1 MRHSSPSQLLPRTER
16 LTSESNRGNH
26 SRLRLSTIS
35 IPSPHNLHTHAKL
48 RGFMAD
54 SVSATI
60 APDNPGGRQ
69 SVSTTFPTTSTST
82 ASSLNLPSAAEPG
95 TPKYL
100 TDSSGQSPNLPHLAS
115 LATAGLKTFFAPRSP
130 KLGVPP
136 RFPPRYSPQ
145 PLTGAAAMADQRRL
159 REETERLQARQQSPN
174 PGQVALGALIG
185 GGADKGT
192 SRPQDAPATT
202 NTMSEPMA
210 AVARS
215 IKMPDVTQADTPAQ
229 TSPVSMSSFGT
240 IEGTTASAAV
250 ADAPTVVSPGS
261 IGESFGAED
270 GALRQDNGS
279 RDPATTED
287 APTAK
292 ALTFPGPLI
301 SAHLANEARR
311 GMSLPHSGMGQSSP
325 KSLAAK
331 KHKCPYCSTDFT
343 RHHNLK
349 SHLLTHSHEKP
360 YVCQTCQARF
370 RRLHDLK
377 RHTKLHTGEK
387 PHICPKC
394 GRRFARGDALARHNK
409 GQGGCAGRR
418 ASLDSYGGDDDY
430 GDDSQGGPGGE
441 DSMDGLMYTGDAAHD
456 VDHMDDDAE
465 LAEER
470 RRLSLPSIKKHDVAA
485 EAHNS
490 QAPSSQSAYHSRQP
504 STYPPVATRQPTG
517 GLYPPNVTHGVGQP
531 SNSASPATPHSTFDR
546 MATGGSGS
554 PAFQIGG
561 QSIFSQGGMTESPK
575 PLSPA
580 AATSHQLG
588 HQDNSI
594 HRNRSPSLTQQFQ
607 QHHYGRRTSVRTPPT
622 MGLPPPISSGNQSN
636 APQLPS
642 LPGLTP
648 PDPRFTLHSQA
659 SGPSPLQQ
667 GGASAGQSAKHQST
681 GGGTSS
687 TFQSQSN
694 NAHHGLGSSGGSHP
708 SNGQPTRGHSS
719 GEGGGNI
726 SATGTDGLW
735 AYVRNLEE
743 RLNRLQD
750 EVVSLKSQLAAA
762 QNR

>member
-1 MRHSSPSQLLPRTER
+1 MAASLSADIAPEIPGGPQSATTTLPTTPTSIVSPS
-16 LTSESNRGNH
+16 
-26 SRLRLSTIS
+26 
-35 IPSPHNLHTHAKL
+35 
-48 RGFMAD
+48 
-54 SVSATI
+54 
-60 APDNPGGRQ
+60 
-69 SVSTTFPTTSTST
+69 
-82 ASSLNLPSAAEPG
+82 NLPLAAESR
-95 TPKYL
+95 TPTYL
-100 TDSSGQSPNLPHLAS
+100 KPTNIDKSGPYPDLPHLTSIAN
-115 LATAGLKTFFAPRSP
+115 AGLITSPAPRSP

-136 RFPPRYSPQ
+136 RHLPRYSPQ
-145 PLTGAAAMADQRRL
+145 PLTGVAAMADERRL

-174 PGQVALGALIG
+174 PAQSALGALID
-185 GGADKGT
+185 GGADKGM
-192 SRPQDAPATT
+192 SRPQDAPSAA

-215 IKMPDVTQADTPAQ
+215 IKIPKVTQADTPAQ

-240 IEGTTASAAV
+240 IDSTTAPTAL
-250 ADAPTVVSPGS
+250 ADAPTVVSPRS
-261 IGESFGAED
+261 IGESFGVED
-270 GALRQDNGS
+270 GPLRQNNGS

-287 APTAK
+287 SHTAK

-301 SAHLANEARR
+301 SAQLANDARR
-311 GMSLPHSGMGQSSP
+311 GMSLPHSGLGQNSP
-325 KSLAAK
+325 RSLTAK

-418 ASLDSYGGDDDY
+418 ASLGSYGGDDDF
-430 GDDSQGGPGGE
+430 GDESQGGGGGE
-441 DSMDGLMYTGDAAHD
+441 DSMDGLMYTGEAGQD
-456 VDHMDDDAE
+456 VDHMDDDSE
-465 LAEER
+465 LADER
-470 RRLSLPSIKKHDVAA
+470 RRLSLPSIKKHDVPTK
-485 EAHNS
+485 AHNS
-490 QAPSSQSAYHSRQP
+490 QASSSQNNYHSQQP
-504 STYPPVATRQPTG
+504 STYPPVAARQPTG
-517 GLYPPNVTHGVGQP
+517 GLYPPNVTHAGAQ
-531 SNSASPATPHSTFDR
+531 SSISTSPATPSSTFDR

-554 PAFQIGG
+554 SAFQIGG
-561 QSIFSQGGMTESPK
+561 QSLFSQGGMTESPK

-580 AATSHQLG
+580 CAASHQLG
-588 HQDNSI
+588 HPDSNI

-607 QHHYGRRTSVRTPPT
+607 QHHYGRRTSARTPPST
-622 MGLPPPISSGNQSN
+622 SMGLPPPISSGNQSN

-659 SGPSPLQQ
+659 PGPAPLQQ
-667 GGASAGQSAKHQST
+667 SGISAGQSGKHQTT

-687 TFQSQSN
+687 NFQSQSN
-694 NAHHGLGSSGGSHP
+694 ATHPGTASTGGSHP
-708 SNGQPTRGHSS
+708 NHSLSTRGQPS
-719 GEGGGNI
+719 GEVSGNLF
-726 SATGTDGLW
+726 ATGTDGLW
-735 AYVRNLEE
+735 AYVRSLEE

-750 EVVSLKSQLAAA
+750 EVVSLKGQLAVA